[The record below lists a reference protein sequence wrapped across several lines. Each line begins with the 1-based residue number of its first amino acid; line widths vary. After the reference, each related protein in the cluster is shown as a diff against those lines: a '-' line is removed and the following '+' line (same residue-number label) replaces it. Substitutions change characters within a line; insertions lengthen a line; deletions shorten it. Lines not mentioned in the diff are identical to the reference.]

1 MLTNRQLDELQAHL
15 TLATPAPWKFTNT
28 ELDGGMKLDAV
39 VNLIDCG
46 QGLIEE
52 DVIVLYPGNNGD
64 EDAIVAVEA
73 VNALQ
78 SLIDEVRQSRKNQQN
93 QESNRTLTDISTMV

>member
-1 MLTNRQLDELQAHL
+1 MLTDQQLDELQAHL
-15 TLATPAPWKFTNT
+15 TLATPTPWKFTNV

-52 DVIVLYPGNNGD
+52 DVIVLYPGNNGN
-64 EDAIVAVEA
+64 EDVIIAVEA

-78 SLIDEVRQSRKNQQN
+78 SLIDEVRKNRKHLNDN
-93 QESNRTLTDISTMV
+93 SL